1 MLRRIRLVELV
12 LELSDQIILR
22 VHDVQVLVFVPIPF
36 VFLILTG
43 AADVIEDL
51 SEFVTLGW
59 PCKKRINAIKY
70 KTQSL
75 PTTL

>member
-1 MLRRIRLVELV
+1 MLRRIRLVQLV

-36 VFLILTG
+36 IFFILTG

-51 SEFVTLGW
+51 S
-59 PCKKRINAIKY
+59 
-70 KTQSL
+70 
-75 PTTL
+75 

>member
-1 MLRRIRLVELV
+1 MEDLSSSDPRSTLTYLAVSITFMLRRIRLVELV

-51 SEFVTLGW
+51 S
-59 PCKKRINAIKY
+59 
-70 KTQSL
+70 
-75 PTTL
+75 